1 MRVAIVHDWLLGMR
15 GGERALD
22 IFCKIFPDSEI
33 FTLFYNK
40 SALTPAIEDRPI
52 HTSFLQNLPFARK
65 SYRNYLPLFPL
76 AVESF
81 NLDGFDLIISSSHCV
96 AKGAKKPAGAYHFCY
111 CYTPMRYVWVFFEQY
126 FGSYSPIKKCFV
138 KMVTENLK
146 RWDLSTLD
154 RVDDFVAIS
163 ETIKIRIKD
172 VYDRDSTVI
181 YPPVDIDKFRF
192 EPSQKKSE
200 YYLCVSALVPYK
212 RIDIIIDAFNIM
224 KDKKILVVGDG
235 HLGNDLKLRK
245 KSDNIMFTGRVT
257 DDELR
262 TIYENAKAF
271 VFAAEEDFGIAP
283 VEAQAM
289 GVSVIAYGKG
299 GTSETVIPMNAPRE
313 KMGQSP
319 SAFAKASADKSG
331 TVPIFSGAGK
341 NPTGIL
347 FYEQTAEALIRAVN
361 EFEKRE
367 DEFNPVD
374 CRRNAERFSEDKFV
388 RNMKDFVNKKTGGK
402 ATL

>member
-22 IFCKIFPDSEI
+22 IFCKMFPDSEI

-81 NLDGFDLIISSSHCV
+81 NLNGFDLIISSSHCV

-111 CYTPMRYVWVFFEQY
+111 CYTPMRYAWVFFEQY
-126 FGSYSPIKKCFV
+126 FGSYSPIKKYIV

-146 RWDLSTLD
+146 KWDLSTLG
-154 RVDDFVAIS
+154 RVDDFAAIS
-163 ETIKIRIKD
+163 ETIKKRIKD
-172 VYDRDSTVI
+172 VYGRDSAVI
-181 YPPVDIDKFRF
+181 YPPVDTDKFRL
-192 EPSQKKSE
+192 EPSLKRGD

-212 RIDIIIDAFNIM
+212 RIDIIVDAFNVLR
-224 KDKKILVVGDG
+224 DKRMLIVGDG
-235 HLGNDLKLRK
+235 QLEKELKLRK
-245 KSDNIMFTGRVT
+245 VSDNIEFIGRVT

-262 TIYENAKAF
+262 SLYKNAKAF
-271 VFAAEEDFGIAP
+271 IFTAEEDFGIAP
-283 VEAQAM
+283 IEAQAA
-289 GVSVIAYGKG
+289 GVPVICYGKG
-299 GTSETVIPMNAPRE
+299 GLSETIY
-313 KMGQSP
+313 
-319 SAFAKASADKSG
+319 
-331 TVPIFSGAGK
+331 PINISTGK
-341 NPTGIL
+341 CDPTGL
-347 FYEQTAEALIRAVN
+347 FFFEQTAESLVN
-361 EFEKRE
+361 AIGEFERKH
-367 DEFNPVD
+367 DEFDPLA

-388 RNMKDFVNKKTGGK
+388 CNMKDFINKKMGGK